1 MPVPIFTPILPP
13 KLRSISHMELVKWD
27 TRRREYEAKMRA
39 RCRSSGEDYNL
50 VTQNVKESFDVEL
63 LESFCSLRL
72 RKDVADI
79 TEGQIIAEIK
89 ALLAK
94 VKNDNL
100 SSKSSYFQKFKQVVP
115 EHGLGDIFSGD
126 DGKKKKCKRLVSCL
140 APPVLKADV
149 KTVVQ
154 WTDSCKCSRRLGADE
169 G

>member
-94 VKNDNL
+94 
-100 SSKSSYFQKFKQVVP
+100 KFKQVVP

-126 DGKKKKCKRLVSCL
+126 DGEKEKCKRLVSCL

>member
-1 MPVPIFTPILPP
+1 MFD
-13 KLRSISHMELVKWD
+13 KELVMD
-27 TRRREYEAKMRA
+27 LAETDVDA
-39 RCRSSGEDYNL
+39 R
-50 VTQNVKESFDVEL
+50 
-63 LESFCSLRL
+63 
-72 RKDVADI
+72 I
-79 TEGQIIAEIK
+79 
-89 ALLAK
+89 LA
-94 VKNDNL
+94 
-100 SSKSSYFQKFKQVVP
+100 YFQKFKQVVP